1 MKKAILTKKKQ
12 QHCNLHTQWL
22 KPKFKM
28 RIKKGNKSK
37 VNCSWS
43 LSRIDNFENVFDS
56 VAYRLVMLKIF
67 VAQK

>member
-1 MKKAILTKKKQ
+1 
-12 QHCNLHTQWL
+12 
-22 KPKFKM
+22 M